1 MAEYPL
7 PKFHFEVQWGGT
19 KIGFTEVTGLEV
31 TTEKIEY
38 RDGASKE
45 YHKIRMPGMQ
55 TFGDLTLKRGVFAGD
70 NEFYDWWNTV
80 ALNTIER
87 RDITISLL
95 NESAR
100 AGRGVEGQERLA
112 DEGHVDRSERLR
124 QRDRHR
130 NPGAHAR
137 GPDHGERVRH
147 GSRLP
152 ASRLSFSGG
161 LRAAATVPE

>member
-7 PKFHFEVQWGGT
+7 PKFHFQVQWGGT

-45 YHKIRMPGMQ
+45 YHKVRMPGMQ

-80 ALNTIER
+80 ALNTVER

-95 NESAR
+95 NEAHEPVVVWKVKNAWPTKVTSTDLNASGNET
-100 AGRGVEGQERLA
+100 AIETLVLAHEGLTMEN
-112 DEGHVDRSERLR
+112 G
-124 QRDRHR
+124 
-130 NPGAHAR
+130 
-137 GPDHGERVRH
+137 
-147 GSRLP
+147 
-152 ASRLSFSGG
+152 
-161 LRAAATVPE
+161 